1 MPLRLRKRAALS
13 SSSPGRADRAAPAAP
28 TPRIENYPS
37 KLIQTEGG
45 YLCIC
50 RRLFYFRVEGLLNWI
65 FFFAPSSLFSGQP
78 ARTSGGPVPRSYPPY
93 HRLFL
98 HPAHFNTHTPE
109 AQQTAHFFL
118 YASQTTPPPKKK
130 QQTSKDAK
138 PLKKKV

>member
-65 FFFAPSSLFSGQP
+65 FFAPSSLFSGQP

-93 HRLFL
+93 HLLFL
-98 HPAHFNTHTPE
+98 HPAYFNTHTPE
-109 AQQTAHFFL
+109 TQQTAHFFL
-118 YASQTTPPPKKK
+118 YASQTKKK
-130 QQTSKDAK
+130 QTSEDAK
-138 PLKKKV
+138 PLKKV